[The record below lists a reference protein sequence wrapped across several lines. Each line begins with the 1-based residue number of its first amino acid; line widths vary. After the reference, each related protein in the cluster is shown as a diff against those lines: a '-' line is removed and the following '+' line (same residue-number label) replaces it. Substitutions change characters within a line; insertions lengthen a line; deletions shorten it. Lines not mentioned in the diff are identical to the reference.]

1 MQGLE
6 SKEVRY
12 GIYPV
17 LGMLL
22 ALLGAGYF
30 CMGGCV
36 RYMVESRNM
45 GSELEKKAFVAGATF
60 VTLEY
65 MEAMKHG
72 KPKNTNELISERA
85 WRRYQEA
92 RRKK

>member
-1 MQGLE
+1 MQKE
-6 SKEVRY
+6 EVRY

-17 LGMLL
+17 LGTLL

-30 CMGGCV
+30 CIGGCV
-36 RYMVESRNM
+36 RYMVEERNM
-45 GSELEKKAFVAGATF
+45 GTELEKKAFVAGATF
-60 VTLEY
+60 VTMEY
-65 MEAMKHG
+65 MDAMKNG
-72 KPKNTNELISERA
+72 KSNTNELVSERA